1 MNRFWLD
8 SNLLIR
14 YLTGEP
20 AGQASQVEKFMEQ
33 AERGEVRLALDRL
46 IVAEVIWALT
56 SSIYHFSMSDIAR
69 DFVPFLSS
77 DHLDV
82 ENRELLIDAIE
93 LSRDKNVDFIDSYL
107 SLRALQGGD
116 QVCTFDKTD
125 FKKLPAPWRTP

>member
-8 SNLLIR
+8 SNVLIR
-14 YLTGEP
+14 YLTGDP
-20 AGQASQVEKFMEQ
+20 AGQASQVEKIMEQ
-33 AERGEVRLALDRL
+33 AERGEIRLALDRL

-77 DHLDV
+77 DHLEV
-82 ENRELLIDAIE
+82 ENREMLIEAIE
-93 LSRDKNVDFIDSYL
+93 LSRDKNVDFADSYL
-107 SLRALQGGD
+107 SLRALHGGD
-116 QVCTFDKTD
+116 TVCTFDKTD